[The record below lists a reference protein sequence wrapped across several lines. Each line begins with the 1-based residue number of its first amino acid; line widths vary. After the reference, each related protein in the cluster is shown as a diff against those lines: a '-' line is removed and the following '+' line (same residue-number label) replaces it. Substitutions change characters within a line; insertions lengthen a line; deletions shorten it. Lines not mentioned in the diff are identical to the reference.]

1 LVVQRIT
8 TVFWKERLTTLTV
21 PAIEFCPSWNADS
34 RQMRCWLIRLWKEEE
49 AAEGWVNIGTK
60 EVDDDRVAGTGA
72 GFAAI
77 FLIGIGALTWY
88 SLGSRSRSVKAEIG
102 TLGISSVNTLIIFS
116 SNPRMS
122 ANLTLLPGACLLLED
137 LRLLVFLNLVGDLSA
152 CLDGDEEAIETLPD
166 SRRGFGRCGEEDSE
180 G

>member
-1 LVVQRIT
+1 
-8 TVFWKERLTTLTV
+8 
-21 PAIEFCPSWNADS
+21 
-34 RQMRCWLIRLWKEEE
+34 M
-49 AAEGWVNIGTK
+49 
-60 EVDDDRVAGTGA
+60 
-72 GFAAI
+72 
-77 FLIGIGALTWY
+77 
-88 SLGSRSRSVKAEIG
+88 
-102 TLGISSVNTLIIFS
+102 IIFS

-122 ANLTLLPGACLLLED
+122 ANLSKPESDRESTVGAVLSKTSQINDTNLTLLPGACLLLED